1 MVALQFICL
10 ASALIGPGVW
20 SLQTIFFN
28 FTLRSLFL
36 VVMFGLLVFYLYISV
51 RNVISDSA
59 NPHDM
64 SIKNLIVPTI
74 SLQVFIEVAVLT
86 TIVQD

>member
-1 MVALQFICL
+1 MLLL
-10 ASALIGPGVW
+10 A
-20 SLQTIFFN
+20 
-28 FTLRSLFL
+28 
-36 VVMFGLLVFYLYISV
+36 LLVFYLYISV

-74 SLQVFIEVAVLT
+74 NLQVFIEVVVLT
-86 TIVQD
+86 SLVQN